1 MRKILLLAVMMGAAW
16 LAAAQER
23 VVTGKVTAAEDAT
36 ALPGVNVV
44 LKGTTYGTVTGAD
57 GMYRLSLPDSP
68 SGTLVYSFIG
78 LQTQE
83 IPYNGQ
89 TNIDVKLTLDVKQL
103 SEVVVTGVG
112 VATDKRKLA
121 ISVESVSGDKLPPI
135 PAASIDQAL
144 VGKIAGAQI
153 MSASGN
159 PGAPVSIQLR
169 GINTLSGGTQ
179 PLIMVDGVEMRST
192 SLNSLDLNNV
202 ERVEVVQGAS
212 AATIYGAQGAN
223 GVIQIFT
230 KKGKQGP
237 MRIDASARTSVDQV
251 LNIGDL
257 HQPYNHSFTT
267 DANGNILDNNGGLL
281 EQDELGLWGQINW
294 ENTGSALNN
303 KPYVGNVKYHDHI
316 DQTFKSV
323 RTSNY
328 SLSLSGG
335 KETSDYAFTFSKLVQ
350 ESVVQGE
357 LDRNNFTT
365 NIGVN
370 LLKNLTFRSIT
381 QLVYT
386 DNTVNPYYVNSA
398 PISSAMYTY
407 PFADLEF
414 RDADGNYT
422 YQFGGAGANNNNPLY
437 FFQYQNFDNKVVDI
451 MPSINLHYSPSRF
464 FELDYKIGLNYSVNN
479 FARNTKNQEGN
490 ASSVANN
497 NFIGESLAGG
507 FSKSITNNFNLNSL
521 ITGIAKVDLDK
532 DLGWNIP
539 ILSTTQVAFDWRK
552 SSFHRSYSTFTG
564 LPSYSDVDDING
576 AQSSSNSTSEYEDL
590 FITFGYVV
598 NQRFEY
604 KDLAGISGGFRS
616 DYSSTYGD
624 AKSPFTF
631 PRGDAFLRLSQLDF
645 WSSVSSFL
653 PEFKIRA
660 AYGEAGIQP
669 VGYTLDASRDFA
681 GPVPNHYLRTTTF
694 KSGSVD
700 NGAVIYTNSTVAN
713 SGLNVERTSE
723 FEYGFDIGVAPI
735 RNGSWF
741 NYLSGSVSIWSRK
754 SEGVVWQRTQPVSN
768 GSETIW
774 DNYIDLESEGVQFSI
789 ETDVYTG
796 SDFRWDF
803 TTNFG
808 KQKSILTST
817 TDGRDIPLVWANAAT
832 YTLRPGEQIGT
843 IYGYKALTSI
853 DQKSPAGFPYID
865 PSTAA
870 NYEIVDGRVVDKAGK
885 RVQFTPDK
893 YYLGNTTPKFNMA
906 FINNFSYKSFLSF
919 SFQIDWIAGAKMY
932 NQTKEWMYSEGLHGD
947 FDKSLTINGETGAWT
962 AYYKSFYDA
971 SEANGTKDYFLE
983 NGSFARLRN
992 VSIAFDFAQYFKMK
1006 GFSRLQLVVTGR
1018 NLYTITDYSGMDPES
1033 SQNTSGG
1040 GTTSAAPQV
1049 ATQRGLDFW
1058 SYPNFKSFQVGLNV
1072 SFN

>member
-1 MRKILLLAVMMGAAW
+1 MRKLLLLAGMLGIAC
-16 LAAAQER
+16 LAVAQQGNL
-23 VVTGKVTAAEDAT
+23 TGKVTAADDGT
-36 ALPGVNVV
+36 PLPGVNVV
-44 LKGTTYGTVTGAD
+44 LRGTTTGTVTGSD
-57 GMYRLSLPDSP
+57 GTYSLAIAETA
-68 SGTLVYSFIG
+68 GTIVFSFIG
-78 LQTQE
+78 LETQE
-83 IPYNGQ
+83 IAYNGQ
-89 TNIDVKLTLDVKQL
+89 TTLNIALKSDVTQL

-112 VATDKRKLA
+112 MATDKRKLA

-179 PLIMVDGVEMRST
+179 PLIMVDGVEMRAT
-192 SLNSLDLNNV
+192 SLNTLDLNNV

-237 MRIDASARTSVDQV
+237 LRIDASARISVDDV
-251 LNIGDL
+251 INVGDL
-257 HQPYNHSFTT
+257 HQPLNHSFTT
-267 DANGNILDNNGGLL
+267 DANGNVLDNNGGLL
-281 EQDELGLWGQINW
+281 QQDELGLWGEINW
-294 ENTGSALNN
+294 ENTGSAQNN

-316 DQTFKSV
+316 AQTFRSV
-323 RTSNY
+323 QTSNY

-335 KETSDYAFTFSKLVQ
+335 KENSDYAFTYSKLMQ
-350 ESVVQGE
+350 ESIVQGT

-365 NIGVN
+365 NIGVD
-370 LLKNLTFRSIT
+370 LLKNLKFRSIT

-386 DNTVNPYYVNSA
+386 DNSVNPYYVNSA

-407 PFADLEF
+407 PFADLEY
-414 RDADGNYT
+414 RDADGNYL

-451 MPSINLHYSPSRF
+451 IPTINLHYNAPKYF
-464 FELDYKIGLNYSVNN
+464 DLDYKVGVNYSVNN
-479 FARNTKNQEGN
+479 FSRNTLNQEGN
-490 ASSVANN
+490 AASAANN

-507 FSKSITNNFNLNSL
+507 FSKSVTNLFNINSL
-521 ITGIAKVDLDK
+521 VTGTAKFDFNK
-532 DLGWNIP
+532 DFGWNLP
-539 ILSTTQVAFDWRK
+539 ITSTTQVAFDWRK
-552 SSFHRSYSTFTG
+552 SSFKRSYQTFTG
-564 LPSYSDVDDING
+564 LPSYVDIDDITG
-576 AQSSSNSTSEYEDL
+576 AQASSNSTSEYEDL
-590 FITFGYVV
+590 FITFGYLV

-604 KDLAGISGGFRS
+604 KDMAGISGGFRS
-616 DYSSTYGD
+616 DYSSTFGD
-624 AKSPFTF
+624 ARSPFTF
-631 PRGDAFLRLSQLDF
+631 PRGDAFVRLSQMNF
-645 WSSVSSFL
+645 WSPLQSAL

-669 VGYTLDASRDFA
+669 VAYTLDGSRDLS
-681 GPVPNHYLRTTTF
+681 GPVPNHYLRSTTLKT
-694 KSGSVD
+694 GAVD
-700 NGAVIYTNSTVAN
+700 NGAIIYTNPTIAN
-713 SGLNVERTSE
+713 SALNVERTSE
-723 FEYGFDIGVAPI
+723 FEYGADIGIVPI
-735 RNGSWF
+735 KNGSWL
-741 NYLSGSVSIWSRK
+741 NYLTGSISVWKRN

-774 DNYIDLESEGVQFSI
+774 DNYIDLESKGVQFSI
-789 ETDVYTG
+789 DADIYNG
-796 SDFRWDF
+796 NDLKWDF

-808 KQKSILTST
+808 TQKSWLVST

-853 DQKSPAGFPYID
+853 SQKNPQGDFYLDQAN
-865 PSTAA
+865 AA
-870 NYEIVDGRVVDKAGK
+870 DYELVDGRVVNKESK
-885 RVQFTPDK
+885 QVQFTPDK

-906 FINNFSYKSFLSF
+906 FINNFTFKSYLNF
-919 SFQIDWIAGAKMY
+919 SFQIDWVSGAKMY

-947 FDKSLTINGETGAWT
+947 YDKPVTINGETGAWT

-983 NGSFARLRN
+983 NASFARLRN
-992 VSIAFDFAQYFKMK
+992 VSIAFDFAQFFSLK

-1018 NLYTITDYSGMDPES
+1018 NLYTISDYTGMDPES

-1040 GTTSAAPQV
+1040 ATTSAAPQV
-1049 ATQRGLDFW
+1049 ATQRGLDYW